1 MTTPENITGNP
12 QNGVSSSPYFIADK
26 DLRADVNRLLDRA
39 RDLAGKANRGN
50 RTAAAEYHR
59 TVATLLDI
67 RPALTDK
74 DARRQFVNARYLREL
89 AVLIETGAVDPSMH
103 SGPLRGAAQ

>member
-1 MTTPENITGNP
+1 MTYMNTGNP
-12 QNGVSSSPYFIADK
+12 QNADPKNAYFIADK

-50 RTAAAEYHR
+50 RTAAAEYNR

-74 DARRQFVNARYLREL
+74 DARRQFVNAQHLREL
-89 AVLIETGAVDPSMH
+89 AGLIETGAVDPSMH